1 MIKEIT
7 ENEMAEA
14 MLSVR
19 NAHRLLYAYQR
30 RMMDT
35 AKYMQTKLGIT
46 SPLSGNSILFAPI
59 KKVGYLHMYGQQK
72 LEDIWAW
79 DFIPSLCYEYYLR
92 RKTVGKYHCRTSLIQ
107 VSDSGYFESHI
118 VNKHLCSLDT
128 YISADDSATD
138 FFIFFE
144 VALQDDEERVWST
157 SEFVLPTIERYYN
170 SELLTSCDYKNCD
183 GYLTRNGKNG
193 SLFLIRKYS
202 ATQLANEQSID
213 KILMELDEQVKKTI
227 EISILDK

>member
-7 ENEMAEA
+7 EEEMKEA

-30 RMMDT
+30 RIMDT

-46 SPLSGNSILFAPI
+46 SPLSGNSVLFAPI
-59 KKVGYLHMYGQQK
+59 KKVGYSHKYGQQK

-92 RKTVGKYHCRTSLIQ
+92 RKNVGKYYCRTSLIQ
-107 VSDSGYFESHI
+107 VSDSGYFESSI
-118 VNKHLCSLDT
+118 ENKHLCSLDT
-128 YISADDSATD
+128 YNCTEDSSTD

-144 VALQDDEERVWST
+144 AALQDDEERIWS
-157 SEFVLPTIERYYN
+157 SREFVLPTIEHYYKGELN
-170 SELLTSCDYKNCD
+170 GCDCKACSEYIVRS
-183 GYLTRNGKNG
+183 GKNG
-193 SLFLIRKYS
+193 SLFLMRKYS
-202 ATQLANEQSID
+202 ASHLANEQSVD
-213 KILMELDEQVKKTI
+213 KILSDLDEQLREALK
-227 EISILDK
+227 ISILDK